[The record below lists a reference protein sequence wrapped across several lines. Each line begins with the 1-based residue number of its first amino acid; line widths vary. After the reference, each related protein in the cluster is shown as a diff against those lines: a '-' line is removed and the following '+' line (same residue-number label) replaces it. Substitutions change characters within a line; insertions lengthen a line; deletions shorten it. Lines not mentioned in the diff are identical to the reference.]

1 MQAGLLR
8 VRLTHLQE
16 LNQERIGLAKI
27 YNDRITNPAV
37 IKPRICKDC
46 SSVFHQYVIRTKN
59 RDSLQEY
66 LKSHDIGT
74 IIHYPIPPH
83 LSEAYSYLGLPRGS
97 FPITEKLAET
107 VLSLPIYNG
116 MTPEEQMYV
125 INSINNYRG
134 EQA

>member
-1 MQAGLLR
+1 M
-8 VRLTHLQE
+8 
-16 LNQERIGLAKI
+16 
-27 YNDRITNPAV
+27 
-37 IKPRICKDC
+37 
-46 SSVFHQYVIRTKN
+46 

-107 VLSLPIYNG
+107 VLSLPMYNG

-125 INSINNYRG
+125 INNINNYQG